1 MSIKTI
7 LGLTVVG
14 TLCLSCQSNV
24 YQIDGFARDFT
35 DGDTICM
42 RYESGEDR
50 PIAITQVANGKFAF
64 YGETD
69 ETSLCHVYPKKR
81 PESNVSFFLEPA
93 RITVE
98 LAQTA
103 ERNRVSGTTINNTW
117 QQLNDSIQLLGQE
130 VVKISLL
137 PVADSAT
144 QVQRVKMVDS
154 LHHRMSACILNTA
167 RRNSDNPLGQYINQ
181 NYKAPEF
188 K

>member
-64 YGETD
+64 SGETD
-69 ETSLCHVYPKKR
+69 EISFCHIYPKKR
-81 PESNVSFFLEPA
+81 PESAVSFFLEPA

-98 LAQTA
+98 LALAA